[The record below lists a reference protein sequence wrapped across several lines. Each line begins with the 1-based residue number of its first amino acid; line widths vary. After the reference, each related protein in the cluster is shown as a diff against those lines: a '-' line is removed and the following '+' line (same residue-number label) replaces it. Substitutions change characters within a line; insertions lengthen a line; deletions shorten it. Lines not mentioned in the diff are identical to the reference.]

1 MPATMMTILLNPLAI
16 RIWQRLPEP
25 KIINDING
33 VKVYNGGYGSSLVQD
48 PQDKSVFYMLTDRG
62 PNIDGPVKDSKYS
75 PILISSTNW
84 KIPIK
89 RGKNWYRLVLFC

>member
-1 MPATMMTILLNPLAI
+1 MFVLAALYACNNDDNPFKSVSYPDMAEAS
-16 RIWQRLPEP
+16 EP

-62 PNIDGPVKDSKYS
+62 PNIDGPVKDSKVFS
-75 PILISSTNW
+75 ILISLHKLENSN
-84 KIPIK
+84 
-89 RGKNWYRLVLFC
+89 